1 MKVFSPNATSV
12 DLQLLV
18 VKIIFVLKLRKE
30 ENLRIS
36 SICFHMIKII
46 ITILFHNFFQSEDL
60 YKIEVKNIEK
70 QYKNIALSSTW
81 ISALLWRFLI
91 CEKFWNFDCAP
102 APEAGKKTKKKKE
115 IQRKMAW
122 GLCCR
127 EVKQQIWWWEKLCP
141 GDNSNFPIIPPSS
154 LVPLLTHCWD
164 LFPVAQQTPNPRVD
178 FMPGGYSMGKSWFLL
193 TTS

>member
-1 MKVFSPNATSV
+1 MKVFSPDATSV

-70 QYKNIALSSTW
+70 QYKNIALSST
-81 ISALLWRFLI
+81 
-91 CEKFWNFDCAP
+91 
-102 APEAGKKTKKKKE
+102 
-115 IQRKMAW
+115 
-122 GLCCR
+122 
-127 EVKQQIWWWEKLCP
+127 
-141 GDNSNFPIIPPSS
+141 
-154 LVPLLTHCWD
+154 
-164 LFPVAQQTPNPRVD
+164 
-178 FMPGGYSMGKSWFLL
+178 
-193 TTS
+193 